1 MNSSS
6 KISKIY
12 AVIFLMY
19 VRDIEFGKG
28 LRKPFLEGM
37 TYLYK
42 NGYKELVCELIDE
55 VPEMGYYKDLCNLY
69 DIS

>member
-1 MNSSS
+1 MYSNS
-6 KISKIY
+6 KVFKVY

-37 TYLYK
+37 TYLY
-42 NGYKELVCELIDE
+42 
-55 VPEMGYYKDLCNLY
+55 
-69 DIS
+69 